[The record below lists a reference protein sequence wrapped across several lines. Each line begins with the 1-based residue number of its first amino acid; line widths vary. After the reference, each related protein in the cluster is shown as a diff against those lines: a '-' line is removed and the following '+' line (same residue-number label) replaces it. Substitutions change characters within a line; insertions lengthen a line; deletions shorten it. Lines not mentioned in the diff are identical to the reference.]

1 MVIRSALIAASLIIA
16 APLLAAC
23 DDDGP
28 AEQAGEKIDNAMDNG
43 SDTMENAGESMDKAM
58 DDMHDS
64 MEDATGNQ

>member
-1 MVIRSALIAASLIIA
+1 MLMRSALIATSLILA

-28 AEQAGEKIDNAMDNG
+28 AEQAGEKIDNAVNDSN
-43 SDTMENAGESMDKAM
+43 DTMEKAGESMDDAM
-58 DDMHDS
+58 DDMHDG

>member
-1 MVIRSALIAASLIIA
+1 MRSALIATSLILA

-28 AEQAGEKIDNAMDNG
+28 AEQAGEKIDNAVNDSN
-43 SDTMENAGESMDKAM
+43 DTMEKAGESMDDAM
-58 DDMHDS
+58 DDMHDG

>member
-1 MVIRSALIAASLIIA
+1 MLMRSAVIAASLVLA

-28 AEQAGEKIDNAMDNG
+28 AEQAGEKIDNAVNDSN
-43 SDTMENAGESMDKAM
+43 DTMEKAGESMDNAM

>member
-1 MVIRSALIAASLIIA
+1 MLIRSALIATSLVLA

-28 AEQAGEKIDNAMDNG
+28 AEQAGEKIDNAVNDSN
-43 SDTMENAGESMDKAM
+43 DTMEKAGESMDDAM
-58 DDMHDS
+58 DDMHDG